1 MVKKPS
7 IPEEEPEDY
16 ERVNYAKGFFDDG
29 IVYKWVEGITPRHI
43 RFEVQAQASDI
54 ESCAVHFYNLE

>member
-43 RFEVQAQASDI
+43 RFEVQA
-54 ESCAVHFYNLE
+54 